1 MARLICLANS
11 WRPGGRCVAG
21 IDCATGQWVRPV
33 PFQGGAIR
41 EERTWLGGR
50 CIAPLDMI
58 EVPLEAPTFDTR
70 FQRENCRVRNWN
82 WRHVGRAEVAGVLA
96 YCTTPARILH
106 SAGKI
111 VEPAEMEA
119 LPPQQW
125 TSLELVRAEGVVFQR
140 DPHKEHRWQARFSMG
155 QGGPEYRLPVTDPET
170 TLRLGAG
177 EQIASHCLLTVS
189 LTEPIEIGQF
199 NKPKLC
205 YKLVAGVIELE

>member
-41 EERTWLGGR
+41 EDHTWLGGQ

-58 EVPLEAPTFDTR
+58 EMPLEAPTLATR

-82 WRHVGRAEVAGVLA
+82 WRHVGRAEVADVLA
-96 YCTTPARILH
+96 YCTTPERILH
-106 SAGKI
+106 SAGKV
-111 VEPAEMEA
+111 VEPAEMEL
-119 LPPQQW
+119 LPPPRW
-125 TSLELVRAEGVVFQR
+125 TSLELVRVNGVVFER
-140 DPHKEHRWQARFSMG
+140 DPRIERRWQARFSLG
-155 QGGPEYRLPVTDPET
+155 QRGPEYRLPLTDPEA

-177 EQIASHCLLTVS
+177 ERIMPHCLLTVS
-189 LTEPIEIGQF
+189 LTAPIEIGQH
-199 NKPKLC
+199 NTRKLC